1 MLSPQRYLPGT
12 DRVFGK
18 RALVPVIR
26 PLTVALRVLEKNRP
40 FGRQGGR
47 MITPDDHSG
56 DETTGPYAN
65 NQHGVID

>member
-26 PLTVALRVLEKNRP
+26 PLTVALRVLEKT
-40 FGRQGGR
+40 GLLEDKGEGWLLL
-47 MITPDDHSG
+47 M
-56 DETTGPYAN
+56 TTQVTKLRGLMPTTST
-65 NQHGVID
+65 V

>member
-26 PLTVALRVLEKNRP
+26 SLTVALRVLKKTGL
-40 FGRQGGR
+40 GRQGGR
-47 MITPDDHSG
+47 MIAPDDHSG
-56 DETTGPYAN
+56 DETTVPYAN